1 MGLSRTQLSDP
12 EGWLVD
18 GINWESLIIFISQ
31 FININ
36 LESGLDSN
44 TKWILF
50 FIMTT
55 ILAIPGLLIIN
66 KGTKNFKY

>member
-1 MGLSRTQLSDP
+1 MV
-12 EGWLVD
+12 E

-44 TKWILF
+44 IKWILF